1 MRLNDTESFN
11 RLIWHDSKLRSLRIT
26 RNAHGSDEISL
37 DVEMRGISEPELTA
51 MTVVFEDA
59 VFFFCDVD
67 LQAKR
72 ECSDDISSAVCAL
85 NTELITKIENE
96 RLHAPA
102 ALAEYFHYSIWLI
115 PFGGSIDIIA
125 AGCQIDSTTEAS

>member
-1 MRLNDTESFN
+1 
-11 RLIWHDSKLRSLRIT
+11 
-26 RNAHGSDEISL
+26 
-37 DVEMRGISEPELTA
+37 

-115 PFGGSIDIIA
+115 PFAEARESIPLRGILNKILQRSNPPVRPA
-125 AGCQIDSTTEAS
+125 KKQQRLPLKNFGTIHFRKKNSVVASHL